1 MQMKLQYA
9 IMFCLLMGS
18 LCLRSNAQGSVEKPY
33 ACSQGNIDELTDR
46 IHEIIKHKRATIGV
60 AVITDKQKLITV
72 NGDRLFPLL
81 SVFKF
86 PVALAALDKMDR
98 DHTNPDSSVFIKNSR
113 LDRDTYSPLLRR
125 YSNRDIR
132 ISLAELLYYSISL
145 SDNNACDLLIDYIG
159 GMDSVDTYIRNLGVD
174 DIHLSATER
183 DMHEDIQLQYKNTGT
198 PIAAV
203 RLLEMFYQHSLFEQ
217 RYKSLLIN
225 ALVNTETGAEK
236 LKGLLPAEAIVAHK
250 TGSSD
255 RTTEGVK
262 IADNDLG
269 VVFLPDGR
277 KYYIAVFV
285 TESRE
290 NDEVNARIIA
300 DISYT
305 VYKFFT
311 S

>member
-1 MQMKLQYA
+1 
-9 IMFCLLMGS
+9 
-18 LCLRSNAQGSVEKPY
+18 
-33 ACSQGNIDELTDR
+33 
-46 IHEIIKHKRATIGV
+46 
-60 AVITDKQKLITV
+60 
-72 NGDRLFPLL
+72 
-81 SVFKF
+81 
-86 PVALAALDKMDR
+86 
-98 DHTNPDSSVFIKNSR
+98 
-113 LDRDTYSPLLRR
+113 
-125 YSNRDIR
+125 
-132 ISLAELLYYSISL
+132 
-145 SDNNACDLLIDYIG
+145 
-159 GMDSVDTYIRNLGVD
+159 MDSVDTYIRNLGVD